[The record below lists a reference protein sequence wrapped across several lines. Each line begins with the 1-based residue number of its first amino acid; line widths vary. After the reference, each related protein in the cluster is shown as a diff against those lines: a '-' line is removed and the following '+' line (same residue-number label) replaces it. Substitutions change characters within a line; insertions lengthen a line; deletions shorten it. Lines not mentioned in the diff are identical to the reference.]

1 MTEVLRLFG
10 CTTGVILVIL
20 YWSSLTSL
28 FFVILSFKGVIVAKH
43 YEILSNGK
51 ESYMVKAYD
60 NGDEYI
66 HNDLNENEMLDLEHT
81 YLVNG
86 FIIKPNLY
94 WGG

>member
-1 MTEVLRLFG
+1 
-10 CTTGVILVIL
+10 
-20 YWSSLTSL
+20 
-28 FFVILSFKGVIVAKH
+28 
-43 YEILSNGK
+43 
-51 ESYMVKAYD
+51 MVKAYD